1 MILVYP
7 LILVACLHAQAAITI
22 LTREGQDVMS
32 VAGTTASDGVPT
44 SEVVEVEPSSAA
56 EPSRPV
62 ELINTRYIP
71 SREIP

>member
-32 VAGTTASDGVPT
+32 GAGITASDGVPT
-44 SEVVEVEPSSAA
+44 NEVVEVEPSSIA

-62 ELINTRYIP
+62 EYRAFRYP
-71 SREIP
+71 FRLVP